1 MKAIDAAEWFLSKE
15 PMTHGRLQCLL
26 YLAYKEYLYGWNGDI
41 DEIKNILFDEKPYA
55 WWYGPTFQSV
65 FQKYSDYHFQ
75 DKKIPKIEKAPSLP
89 IPLDYMFSKVWEK
102 TCNCTD
108 DSLAYAVAQEAPYRV
123 ARHKDPETPMDDKS
137 IYLYAET
144 TSLFDDGFFD
154 DEATYYDG
162 GMIVRIYNVRITDVF
177 EPKRQGGSSY

>member
-1 MKAIDAAEWFLSKE
+1 MKALDAAEWFLSKE
-15 PMTHGRLQCLL
+15 PMTHGKLQCLL

-65 FQKYSDYHFQ
+65 FQKYSDYHVQ
-75 DKKIPKIEKAPSLP
+75 DEKIPKVEQKPSFP

-102 TCNCTD
+102 TSGCTD

-144 TSLFDDGFFD
+144 TSLFDDGFLD

-162 GMIVRIYNVRITDVF
+162 GMIVRIYNARITDVF
-177 EPKRQGGSSY
+177 EPKR